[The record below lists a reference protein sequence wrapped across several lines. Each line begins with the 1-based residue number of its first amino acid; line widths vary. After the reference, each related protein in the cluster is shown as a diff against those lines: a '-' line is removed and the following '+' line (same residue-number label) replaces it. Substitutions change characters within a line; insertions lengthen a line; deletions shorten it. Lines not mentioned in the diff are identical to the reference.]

1 MTSEPVARRIVL
13 THAGREGF
21 TDMTRTILAKL
32 GYPILTPEEFE
43 SRSEQRGFVEP
54 ALRIVDERHLADV
67 PEDAYPSLPIIV
79 LSGRHGVTG
88 ADPRIVGAVRRPAGM
103 HELYRLI
110 QDVLEETPRTTPR
123 TPTHLQAQCTWDGKE
138 WSGTI
143 LSLSESGCLIRS
155 TEPQML
161 GARFRI
167 RFSMPPLGSLDLDA
181 DVAYQLI
188 PELGLVFNSTQPA
201 ERAMIAEFIRRTLT
215 AD

>member
-1 MTSEPVARRIVL
+1 MNPDPVVRRIVL

-32 GYPILTPEEFE
+32 GYPILSPEDFAHRCEH
-43 SRSEQRGFVEP
+43 SGFVEP
-54 ALRIVDERHLADV
+54 ALRIVDERQLADV
-67 PEDAYPSLPIIV
+67 PEDAWPALPIVV

-88 ADPRIVGAVRRPAGM
+88 VDPRIVGAVRRPAGM

-110 QDVLEETPRTTPR
+110 QEVLEDTPRATPR
-123 TPTHLQAQCTWDGKE
+123 TPTHLQARCEWDGKE

-143 LSLSESGCLIRS
+143 LSLSESGCLLRS

-161 GARFRI
+161 GARLRI
-167 RFSMPPLGSLDLDA
+167 RFSMPPLGSLELEA

-188 PELGLVFNSTQPA
+188 PELGMVFQSTQPA